1 MKRDNTREYGKV
13 VKCAGHKHIRKGL
26 GIIFLC
32 SIFLLLNAVCVQ
44 AKNIVATDHQ
54 KYNYKEYV
62 KDLEQLESRYS
73 GHCQVKVIGKTAD
86 KRNLYEVVLGN
97 PEAKKHL
104 VVIANLHAREYMTT
118 LLCMKQIEYYLQ
130 NYNNKIA
137 GQKPAVVFNK
147 VAVHIVPSCNP
158 DGTAISQYGF
168 NAIRNKTLRRKLQK
182 MRGNATTW
190 KANARGVDL
199 NRNWGYLF
207 KKDGRAGSSGY
218 TGVRAA
224 SEKETKAIIDM
235 VNGISKQGKVVGV
248 VSYHAMGSVI
258 FGRCTDAATTSVRNK
273 TQKMYQTA
281 HQATG
286 YSLYGGGS
294 SHCQSREYFLYKK
307 KFPCITL
314 EIGRTTCPVP
324 QSQFPTVWNENKNLV
339 LKEAALFY

>member
-1 MKRDNTREYGKV
+1 M
-13 VKCAGHKHIRKGL
+13 
-26 GIIFLC
+26 
-32 SIFLLLNAVCVQ
+32 Q
-44 AKNIVATDHQ
+44 AKNIVATNHQ
-54 KYNYKEYV
+54 KYDYAEYV
-62 KDLEQLESRYS
+62 EDLEQLESQYS
-73 GHCQVKVIGKTAD
+73 EHCKVKVIGKTAD

-118 LLCMKQIEYYLQ
+118 LLCMRQIEYYLQ
-130 NYNNKIA
+130 NYNKKIA
-137 GQKPAVVFNK
+137 GKKPAVVFNK

-168 NAIRNKTLRRKLQK
+168 NSVRSKTLRRKLKK
-182 MRGNATTW
+182 MGGNATTW

-199 NRNWGYLF
+199 NMNWGYQF
-207 KKDGRAGSSGY
+207 KKRGRAGSSGY
-218 TGVRAA
+218 TGTKAA
-224 SEKETKAIIDM
+224 SEKETKAIIAM
-235 VNGISKQGKVVGV
+235 VNGISEQGKVVGL

-258 FGRCTDAATTSVRNK
+258 FGKCTDSATASVKKK

-281 HQATG
+281 HKTTG
-286 YSLYGGGS
+286 YPLYGGSS

-307 KFPCITL
+307 KIPCITL

-324 QSQFPTVWNENKNLV
+324 QSQFTAIWRENKDLV